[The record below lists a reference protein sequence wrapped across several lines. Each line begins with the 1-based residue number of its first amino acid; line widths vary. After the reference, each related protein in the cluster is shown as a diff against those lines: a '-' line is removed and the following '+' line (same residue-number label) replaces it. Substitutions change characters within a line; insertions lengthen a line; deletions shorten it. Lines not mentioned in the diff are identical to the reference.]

1 MEKEPTNRMTIPL
14 AQLQTWSGQGAV
26 PTSKT
31 TYATVKAALEDANAN
46 YTSRNFKPFL
56 QGSYGND
63 TNIWAESDVDVVMR
77 YDGAFF
83 HDIEERPAD
92 EQAAFRAAYPDNTT
106 YPYSDFKEHVRQALR
121 AKFGN
126 SVKPGTK
133 AIKIEANGN
142 RRNADVIVA
151 FEYRRY
157 FKFKSRQD
165 ESHVTGMCFKMPDG
179 TVIANYPDQHSE
191 NLTTKHQA
199 TGNKLKPMIRIFKNA
214 RSKMIE
220 KKLIADGSA
229 PSYYIEG
236 LLWNV
241 PNPQFVGDYQ
251 DIFLNILKWLYETK
265 DRSEFV
271 TANEQYYLLR
281 DDSQTCW
288 RIADGNNFI
297 DGVIKLW
304 NDWK

>member
-1 MEKEPTNRMTIPL
+1 MEKEPSEKMTIPL
-14 AQLQTWSGQGAV
+14 VQLDVWSSQGAV
-26 PTSKT
+26 ATSKT
-31 TYATVKAALEDANAN
+31 TYATVKAALEDANAT
-46 YTSRNFKPFL
+46 YTSRNFKVFL

-63 TNIWAESDVDVVMR
+63 TNIYAESDVDVVIR
-77 YDGAFF
+77 YDGAFL
-83 HDIEERPAD
+83 HDIDKRPAD
-92 EQAAFRAAYPDNTT
+92 EQAAFHTAYPDNTT
-106 YPYSDFKEHVRQALR
+106 YLYSDFKEHVRQALR
-121 AKFGN
+121 AKFGD

-133 AIKIEANGN
+133 AIKIEASGN

-157 FKFKSRQD
+157 FKFKSQLD
-165 ESHVTGMCFKMPDG
+165 ESHVNGIYFKPSDG
-179 TVIANYPDQHSE
+179 TPIANYPEQHSK

-214 RSKMIE
+214 RSKMVE

-229 PSYYIEG
+229 PSYYLEG

-241 PNPQFVGDYQ
+241 PNPHFVGNYQ
-251 DIFLNILKWLYETK
+251 DIFLNILKWLNETK
-265 DRSEFV
+265 DRSKFEC
-271 TANEQYYLLR
+271 ANEQYYLLR
-281 DDSQTCW
+281 DGYPTCW

-304 NDWK
+304 NEW

>member
-1 MEKEPTNRMTIPL
+1 MEEEPTNRMTIPL
-14 AQLQTWSGQGAV
+14 AKLETWSGQGAV
-26 PTSKT
+26 ATSKA
-31 TYATVKAALEDANAN
+31 TYATVKAALEDANAT
-46 YTSRNFKPFL
+46 YTSRNFKVFL

-63 TNIWAESDVDVVMR
+63 TNIWAESDVDVVIR

-92 EQAAFRAAYPDNTT
+92 EQAAFHAVHSDNTT
-106 YPYSDFKEHVRQALR
+106 YFYSDFKEHVRQALR

-133 AIKIEANGN
+133 AFKIEASGN

-157 FKFKSRQD
+157 FKFKSSYD
-165 ESHVTGMCFKMPDG
+165 ESHVTGMCFKLSDG
-179 TVIANYPDQHSE
+179 TLVANYPDQHSE

-214 RSKMIE
+214 RSKMVE
-220 KKLIADGSA
+220 DGLITDGSA

-236 LLWNV
+236 LLYNV

-265 DRSEFV
+265 DRSKFEC
-271 TANEQYYLLR
+271 ANEQYYLLR
-281 DDSQTCW
+281 DGFHTCW
-288 RIADGNNFI
+288 ATADGKNFI